1 MNKMTERTSNL
12 KDIFRC
18 DLIGFSNLVNLVNP
32 VNPVKSQNRERTG
45 VVRTTSDD

>member
-1 MNKMTERTSNL
+1 MNKMTDRTNL
-12 KDIFRC
+12 KDIFKC
-18 DLIGFSNLVNLVNP
+18 HLIGSFSNLVNP